1 MKNWKLFLISVAVA
15 GSGFLLIS
23 WREKAANLAAK
34 FIDIAEVGT
43 NAGFSNATFERM
55 MKEVGW
61 KGGEAWCMYF
71 AKSIYLNAFKNKSLE
86 IVRILTG
93 STQQSWKNAMANPD
107 VFNVITDGPPQKG
120 DIAIWQ
126 STTNPANGHAGIV
139 YKKQKGR
146 TWYMIEGNTS
156 QEKAR
161 EGDVIAKQSRLLVP
175 GTIEGNLKLLGFLR
189 LKTNL
194 F

>member
-1 MKNWKLFLISVAVA
+1 MKTWKFFVISAAIA
-15 GSGFLLIS
+15 GTGFLLIS
-23 WREKAANLAAK
+23 WRQKAANMAAK

-71 AKSIYLNAFKNKSLE
+71 AKSIYINAFKKRALD

-93 STQQSWKNAMANPD
+93 STQQSLKNAIANPD
-107 VFNVITDGPPQKG
+107 VFEVITDGPPQKG
-120 DIAIWQ
+120 DIIIWQ
-126 STTNPANGHAGIV
+126 SVTNPANGHAGIA
-139 YKKQKGR
+139 YNKQSGR
-146 TWYMIEGNTS
+146 TWYTIEGNTS
-156 QEKAR
+156 GEKAR
-161 EGDVIAKQSRLLVP
+161 EGDVIAKQSRLLKQ
-175 GTIEGNLKLLGFLR
+175 GTIEGNLKLIAFLR